1 MKKLLG
7 LAAAALLL
15 PSAGAGAATTNVTVS
30 LLGFDCTVAVTT
42 LSDADNGIGSKDLLV
57 GDSSDCSFVGG
68 GSIGKLKNIDGKVAR
83 LATLVG
89 TTDVAPNHRLVV
101 LLDYPFVSGG
111 TYRAYDTTDGKSLT
125 FLNKGTYK
133 VSP

>member
-1 MKKLLG
+1 
-7 LAAAALLL
+7 
-15 PSAGAGAATTNVTVS
+15 
-30 LLGFDCTVAVTT
+30 
-42 LSDADNGIGSKDLLV
+42 V